1 MPGLEHIDSKDSNAL
16 LRAVNEHGA
25 CIARNVL
32 PEALCDELV
41 SDFNH
46 HLSSASWGAD
56 DIGYQDEFFGNK
68 TKRLHGLFSKSARM
82 VDVLMHPAFMAL
94 ANSMLVESGVSN
106 DIRLSNAE
114 LMALGRGQDNQMFHT
129 DAASW
134 ARVQRSESQE
144 ILVSANCALTDF
156 TATNGATRVVS
167 GSHRWARD
175 RQPKEDEVCLA
186 VMPKGSALIYTG
198 NAIHSGGAN
207 QEDIL
212 RIGLYLGYIA
222 SWLRPLE
229 NQLMTNDPNDLAGL
243 PEAAQRLLDI
253 TPGGITVY
261 A

>member
-1 MPGLEHIDSKDSNAL
+1 MPDLEHIDSKDSDEL

-25 CIARNVL
+25 CIARDVL
-32 PEALCDELV
+32 PESLCDELV

-46 HLSSASWGAD
+46 HLSSADWGAD
-56 DIGYQDEFFGNK
+56 EIGYQDAFYGTK
-68 TKRLHGLFSKSARM
+68 TKRLHGLFSKSPRM
-82 VDVLMHPAFMAL
+82 VDVLMQPAFMAL

-114 LMALGRGQDNQMFHT
+114 LMVLSKDQDNQMFHT

-134 ARVQRSESQE
+134 ARAQQSESQE

-156 TATNGATRVVS
+156 TSTNGATRVVP

-175 RQPKEDEVCLA
+175 RQPREDEVCLA
-186 VMPKGSALIYTG
+186 LMPKGSALIYTG

-207 QEDIL
+207 QEDML
-212 RIGLYLGYIA
+212 RIGLYLGYMA

-229 NQLMTNDPNDLAGL
+229 NQLITNDPKDLTGL
-243 PEAAQRLLDI
+243 PKATQRLLDI